1 MNRRTFLKRSAALA
15 VPVLAGCLESGPG
28 GDPNGGS
35 STRSRAGST
44 RTPRETPTATDA
56 QSGTDAPRET
66 DSPSETDAPEGAGDP
81 TGTPEETDTPTDP
94 DDPATEEPTETDT
107 PDSEGSNESRLAAR
121 TLEVTTARARRA
133 ADPTIEF
140 DGDAVVVEGTI
151 TGNDHCYT
159 AELDDVSHHDG
170 ELDVLVSAVDEG
182 GDEACAQEVIE
193 IEYRATFEFEG
204 SLPAAVVVRHDS
216 MGDVETVAR
225 ASR

>member
-1 MNRRTFLKRSAALA
+1 MNRRAFLKRSAAMA

-28 GDPNGGS
+28 EPSGS
-35 STRSRAGST
+35 SPTQSSTGAVT
-44 RTPRETPTATDA
+44 RTTTKTNT
-56 QSGTDAPRET
+56 QTET
-66 DSPSETDAPEGAGDP
+66 DSPTEADTPGETATSAETETPEGPD
-81 TGTPEETDTPTDP
+81 TPEETDTPTETDAP
-94 DDPATEEPTETDT
+94 GTEQPTETDT
-107 PDSEGSNESRLAAR
+107 PDSGGTNGSRLVAR
-121 TLEVTTARARRA
+121 TLEVTTDRARRA
-133 ADPTIEF
+133 ADPTVEF

-204 SLPAAVVVRHDS
+204 TLPATVVVRHDS
-216 MGDVETVAR
+216 MGEVETVAR